1 MVGVTPSPTAL
12 PPGPPAFADSA
23 LFRDAFRSHPSGVAI
38 VTAASPDGPVGLTA
52 SSVASVAADP
62 PTLAFS
68 VSGGRSAVHLA
79 EALTVVVHL
88 VDADQID
95 LVRSFAT
102 PGAPRFTEAM
112 DWETLPTAEPWLHA
126 APWALRCSIEHRV
139 PVGPS
144 VLLAGTVLEILTHDG
159 AGAPPAH
166 GAPLVYHDRA
176 FHALGAHSRLP

>member
-1 MVGVTPSPTAL
+1 MIPTPPSLT
-12 PPGPPAFADSA
+12 ADSA
-23 LFRDAFRSHPSGVAI
+23 HFREAFRSHPSGVAI

-88 VDADQID
+88 VDAGQIG
-95 LVRSFAT
+95 LVRTFAV
-102 PGAPRFTEAM
+102 PGSERFTDAM
-112 DWETLPTAEPWLHA
+112 DWETLPTGEPWLRA

-144 VLLAGTVLEILTHDG
+144 VLLAGTVLEIFTHDG

-176 FHALGAHSRLP
+176 FHALGEHSKLD